1 VILVVRG
8 YMSRMT
14 RRPVVVAAWLWAI
27 VAVLWAGQLS
37 YGVVRFLGP
46 DVVVG
51 ALVLAAVA
59 VAAVRLRRRG
69 LPVRART
76 VTDEA
81 SMGS

>member
-1 VILVVRG
+1 MVGLG

-27 VAVLWAGQLS
+27 VAVLWVGRLS

-46 DVVVG
+46 DAVVG
-51 ALVLAAVA
+51 ALVFAAVA
-59 VAAVRLRRRG
+59 VAAVLIRRRG

-76 VTDEA
+76 VTDKA
-81 SMGS
+81 PAGS